1 MYRKEKSLSMKGSTS
16 ALCHNL
22 SVYTDNDKR
31 TQSYG
36 VVHKSVANIITI
48 AADGANVL
56 MQRQVIVKEPGGHGS
71 TIVMQM
77 KYCEFPER
85 SLMVMACQRGIQ
97 IYESDGSVMLYWHSL
112 VNPESNEVSK
122 AYARG
127 ICTLQD
133 SMLCIGT
140 DSGTILVFEIP
151 PKGTN
156 ILLKESLKE
165 HVLPISCLH
174 SHGLVLASGD
184 DSGCI
189 ILWRVEE
196 SQLHPYK
203 RIDGLGSPCSGVRL
217 WNELL
222 VATYGSGHIRLF
234 KVISGHMCAEVT
246 AHARWINAIDV
257 VHRNGMVLTVSED
270 SFAKIWQLKE
280 GDAPEGKYILGSQPP
295 DRQSTLWTNIP
306 LRRLFS
312 DNYLL

>member
-234 KVISGHMCAEVT
+234 KV
-246 AHARWINAIDV
+246 
-257 VHRNGMVLTVSED
+257 LTVSED

-280 GDAPEGKYILGSQPP
+280 GDAPEIEHLSSECVQNVLLCGAAFTHP
-295 DRQSTLWTNIP
+295 DGTSFCVTGCDLAEVICFTTK
-306 LRRLFS
+306 
-312 DNYLL
+312 